1 MDGTYDILDKDN
13 LLLIVDKIMVYDG
26 IDARIDIQLKLDIT
40 MLLETGTL
48 TEEELEEAGYRGKV
62 INFNWDIEGNL
73 SATIVQKARNLKDK
87 DFSVNVICGGDPFR
101 MRIVAY
107 KIVVTP
113 LRICTE
119 NKKR

>member
-62 INFNWDIEGNL
+62 E
-73 SATIVQKARNLKDK
+73 TV
-87 DFSVNVICGGDPFR
+87 
-101 MRIVAY
+101 
-107 KIVVTP
+107 
-113 LRICTE
+113 
-119 NKKR
+119 KKSL

>member
-1 MDGTYDILDKDN
+1 MRPFLMDGTYDILDKDN

-62 INFNWDIEGNL
+62 E
-73 SATIVQKARNLKDK
+73 TV
-87 DFSVNVICGGDPFR
+87 
-101 MRIVAY
+101 
-107 KIVVTP
+107 
-113 LRICTE
+113 
-119 NKKR
+119 KKSL